1 MHVRAIVYFII
12 SFGLI
17 IPLAIPQPGLA
28 SDTLS
33 LEEALAIAR
42 QNNPALQMG
51 EQDVAASEAGIIKAK
66 AYPNPDVNV
75 RVGALPHREN
85 GNTEVSGQ
93 ALIVDGEVSQE
104 VEAWGK
110 RGLRKKIAEKDLA
123 LTRSEQLVLWQDTA
137 LAVKQAYYQVL
148 LMQNLSQIARD
159 NRELAE
165 RFLGSTE
172 LKFQENEVP
181 YSDVLRTRLELIMLR
196 KQLVGTEEDLKTG
209 KRSLNLLLGRPLETT
224 VSLKDAFR
232 YRALGADLDALVA
245 QALRDRPELA
255 AAKIQVER
263 WDDAVSFSKRTY
275 LPNPRLSV
283 WGEKDGQEIN
293 TGGGLGLQIPLWN
306 RGKGEQ
312 REAKSRKDRAA
323 IAQTYQTQLVEREV
337 RDVYSDLRKTAKT
350 LEVEQEGLE
359 TSAELIRTSFQGYQE
374 GKASFLAFMETMQA
388 VNQFREEYFSSLAR
402 WHIERAALEKAIGSS
417 L

>member
-28 SDTLS
+28 GDTLS

-283 WGEKDGQEIN
+283 WGEKDGQEKKFRVGAGFFE
-293 TGGGLGLQIPLWN
+293 T
-306 RGKGEQ
+306 
-312 REAKSRKDRAA
+312 AA
-323 IAQTYQTQLVEREV
+323 NQ
-337 RDVYSDLRKTAKT
+337 
-350 LEVEQEGLE
+350 
-359 TSAELIRTSFQGYQE
+359 
-374 GKASFLAFMETMQA
+374 ASFLTESFK
-388 VNQFREEYFSSLAR
+388 SS
-402 WHIERAALEKAIGSS
+402 
-417 L
+417 